1 MTKTGAGVR
10 GRRQN
15 DGRSNPYREIFRF
28 PGARGFSAAA
38 ALARS
43 PMSMFGLGT
52 ILLVSSVTGR
62 YGAAGTVAAAGSIG
76 YAICAPQL
84 ARLADRFGQRRVLR
98 PLAAFFA
105 LSTAVFIGCALLH
118 TPLWAL
124 VVSGTVAG
132 ASMPSAGSM
141 VRARW
146 SALLGDS
153 PRLHTAF
160 ALESVNDEMIF
171 VAGPVIVT
179 LLATEVYPAAGVGVA
194 ALLGVTGTLLLA
206 AQRRTEPPSGG
217 GGAASLAGAG
227 RVTAGR
233 VTAGRAAAGRAAP
246 GQAAQPAERAA
257 GAGPGAGGAGPGLLA
272 DGHRVRRLHLSSVAF
287 AAEQGHKPLTGL
299 VLGSFAAGSAVGGL
313 IYGSRTWRTPVAHRF
328 AITLCLTA
336 AGMSAFWALPGL
348 LPLMAAVF
356 VSGLTISPT
365 FIAGYSLVEQQA
377 PVQRRTE
384 GMAWLSSAIS
394 VGVATGAAIAGH
406 VIDQAWRAGG
416 TSSPPAVRSPL
427 PWCVCCAWGGCGHR
441 AWPGSR

>member
-1 MTKTGAGVR
+1 VTKTGAGVR

-28 PGARGFSAAA
+28 PGTRGFSAAA

-52 ILLVSSVTGR
+52 ILLVTSVTGR

-76 YAICAPQL
+76 YAVCAPQL

-98 PLAAFFA
+98 PLGAFFA
-105 LSTAVFIGCALLH
+105 LSTAAFIGCAQLH
-118 TPLWAL
+118 APLWAL

-179 LLATEVYPAAGVGVA
+179 LLATEVYPAAGVAVA
-194 ALLGVTGTLLLA
+194 AALGVTGSLLLA
-206 AQRRTEPPSGG
+206 AQRRTEPVSSGDG
-217 GGAASLAGAG
+217 D
-227 RVTAGR
+227 
-233 VTAGRAAAGRAAP
+233 
-246 GQAAQPAERAA
+246 Q
-257 GAGPGAGGAGPGLLA
+257 AGPRRRDGPRVPGRGLAVLVPVYWLLGIAFAGF
-272 DGHRVRRLHLSSVAF
+272 DLSSVAF
-287 AAEQGHKPLTGL
+287 AAEHGHKPLTGL
-299 VLGSFAAGSAVGGL
+299 ILGTYAAGSAVGGL
-313 IYGSRTWRTPVAHRF
+313 VYGSRTWRTPLARRF
-328 AITLCLTA
+328 AITLCCTA
-336 AGMSAFWALPGL
+336 AGMSTFWAQPGL
-348 LPLMAAVF
+348 LPLMLAVF

-365 FIAGYSLVEQQA
+365 FIAGFSLVEQQA

-394 VGVATGAAIAGH
+394 VGVATGAAAAGH
-406 VIDQAWRAGG
+406 IIDQAGARWGYIFAASGAVTAAVVCVLCLGRLKPPRPAGV
-416 TSSPPAVRSPL
+416 PVAAAPL
-427 PWCVCCAWGGCGHR
+427 ASEATR
-441 AWPGSR
+441 

>member
-1 MTKTGAGVR
+1 VR

-15 DGRSNPYREIFRF
+15 GGRANPYREIFRF
-28 PGARGFSAAA
+28 PGTRGFSAAA

-76 YAICAPQL
+76 YAVCAPQM

-105 LSTAVFIGCALLH
+105 LSTAVFIGSAQLH
-118 TPLWAL
+118 APLWAL

-194 ALLGVTGTLLLA
+194 TLLGVTGTLLLA

-217 GGAASLAGAG
+217 DGA
-227 RVTAGR
+227 
-233 VTAGRAAAGRAAP
+233 
-246 GQAAQPAERAA
+246 
-257 GAGPGAGGAGPGLLA
+257 AGPGRQDGPAQDGPAQHRPAQHRPRRQRNGPRVPGRGLAVLVYWLMGIAFAGF
-272 DGHRVRRLHLSSVAF
+272 DLSSVAY

-336 AGMSAFWALPGL
+336 AGMSTFWALPGL
-348 LPLMAAVF
+348 LPLMLAVF

-406 VIDQAWRAGG
+406 IIDQAGARWGYIFAAGG
-416 TSSPPAVRSPL
+416 AAAAAVVCVLCLGRLRPLRLAGVAVTPPLASE
-427 PWCVCCAWGGCGHR
+427 A
-441 AWPGSR
+441 SR